1 MDDLQCEFF
10 RKTLP
15 GNVSL
20 GQSGTLLYVLTCD
33 NLLLNRNWA
42 INVLNGTNSLQPLG
56 ISK

>member
-20 GQSGTLLYVLTCD
+20 GQSGTVWDTTIRFDL
-33 NLLLNRNWA
+33 
-42 INVLNGTNSLQPLG
+42 
-56 ISK
+56 